1 MLIQDNVGNIQSFQ
15 IEDNEEFTYG
25 CYNSYVQDD
34 ELNPNVLVLSFCGNV
49 IMKNLNKINNNECR
63 NHFNKVFKRFINL

>member
-1 MLIQDNVGNIQSFQ
+1 MLIKYNIGNIQSFQ
-15 IEDNEEFTYG
+15 IKKYGEFNYG

-34 ELNPNVLVLSFCGNV
+34 ELNPNVLVLSFCDNV
-49 IMKNLNKINNNECR
+49 IMKNLNKINNNKCR